1 MYVYDEYDQRII
13 EDRVKQFRDQ
23 TRRYLAGELSEEEFR
38 PLRLQNGLYIQRFA
52 PMLRVAVPYGQL
64 TSRQTR
70 MMAKIARDYD
80 KGYAHISTRQNV
92 QFNWPAVED
101 IPDILAELATV
112 QMHAIQT
119 SGNCLR
125 NVTTDQFAGVAAD
138 EVIDP
143 RPWCEIVRQW
153 TTFHPEF
160 AYLPRKFKI
169 AVNGSTADRAA
180 IEVHDIGLEPVHNA
194 AGELGF
200 RVLVGGGLGRTPVV
214 GAFINE
220 FLPWQDLL
228 SYLDAILRVYNRYGR
243 RDNKYKARIKILV
256 KALTPEV
263 FAQKVD
269 AEMVHLRGGQTTLT
283 EAELHRVAKHF
294 VDPDYKALDN
304 QTAALAELDKEHP
317 GFARWRTRNTLA
329 HKKPGYVAVTLS
341 LKPTGVA
348 PGDITD
354 KQLDAVADLADRYSF
369 GQLRTSHEQNIILAD
384 VEQSQLFA
392 LWGELR
398 EGGFATPNIGLLT
411 DIICCPGGDFCSLA
425 NAKSIPIAE
434 SIQRRFDDLDYLFDI
449 GELDLNISGCMN
461 ACGHHHVGH
470 IGILGVDKKGEE
482 FYQVSLGGSASRDA
496 SLGKILGPSFAQEA
510 MPDVISKLIDV
521 YVEQRTEDERLS
533 TPTSV
538 LASTSSR
545 NASMQRI
552 IKNNAVVD
560 ETWHLLPK
568 DFNIDDISNCD
579 DLIVPLQL
587 WREHSR
593 MLKARDG
600 GLGVWL
606 DADEEAEEIGEDV
619 AEFQVIALNF
629 PAFTDGRNYS
639 NARLLRD
646 RYGFKGELRAIGDVL
661 RDQLFYMHRCGFDA
675 FAVRA
680 DKDPYE
686 ALEGLKDFSV
696 TYQAATDEPLPLFRR
711 R

>member
-64 TSRQTR
+64 NARQAR
-70 MMAKIARDYD
+70 MLAKIARDYD

-92 QFNWPAVED
+92 QYNWPALED

-138 EVIDP
+138 ELVDP

-169 AVNGSTADRAA
+169 AVNGSSDDRAA
-180 IEVHDIGLEPVHNA
+180 IEVHDIGLEPVRNA

-200 RVLVGGGLGRTPVV
+200 RVLVGGGLGRTPVI

-263 FAQKVD
+263 FAEKVE
-269 AEMVHLRGGQTTLT
+269 AEMVHLRGGNTTLT
-283 EAELHRVAKHF
+283 EAEVQRVARHF
-294 VDPDYKALDN
+294 VDPEYLALDN
-304 QTAALAELDKEHP
+304 TDFSALDAEHP
-317 GFARWRTRNTLA
+317 GFARWRSRNTRA

-348 PGDITD
+348 PGDLTD
-354 KQLDAVADLADRYSF
+354 KQLDAVADLAERYSF
-369 GQLRTSHEQNIILAD
+369 GYLRTSHEQNIILAD
-384 VEQSQLFA
+384 VEQRQLHA
-392 LWGELR
+392 LWLELR
-398 EGGFATPNIGLLT
+398 EQGFATPNIGLLT

-482 FYQVSLGGSASRDA
+482 FYQVSLGGNAARDA
-496 SLGKILGPSFAQEA
+496 SLGKILGPSFAQDDMA
-510 MPDVISKLIDV
+510 DVIEKLINV
-521 YVEQRTEDERLS
+521 YVEQRTEDERFID
-533 TPTSV
+533 TY
-538 LASTSSR
+538 
-545 NASMQRI
+545 QRI
-552 IKNNAVVD
+552 G
-560 ETWHLLPK
+560 
-568 DFNIDDISNCD
+568 ID
-579 DLIVPLQL
+579 P
-587 WREHSR
+587 
-593 MLKARDG
+593 
-600 GLGVWL
+600 
-606 DADEEAEEIGEDV
+606 
-619 AEFQVIALNF
+619 
-629 PAFTDGRNYS
+629 
-639 NARLLRD
+639 
-646 RYGFKGELRAIGDVL
+646 FKERV
-661 RDQLFYMHRCGFDA
+661 Y
-675 FAVRA
+675 
-680 DKDPYE
+680 
-686 ALEGLKDFSV
+686 
-696 TYQAATDEPLPLFRR
+696 AANH
-711 R
+711 